1 LESTFGTNT
10 DQQGIFEREHSK
22 RGYQA
27 STTSGLH
34 LFPYLCRRMKIQKPK
49 QGSLLATI
57 DTPDDLKKLTA
68 EQLPLLAK
76 ELRNFILDVVSVH
89 PGHLGSSLG
98 VVELSI
104 ALHYIFNTPY
114 DRLIWD
120 VGHQA
125 YAHKILTGRRDVFHT
140 NRQFKGISGFPSRSE
155 SEYDTFG
162 TGHASTS
169 ISAALGM
176 AVASELNG
184 EKNRSHI
191 AVIGDGAMTGGMAI
205 EGLNNAGAS
214 HANLLIIL
222 NDNGIAIDKNAG
234 VINDYLANISIKKTT
249 GNNPEKGQ
257 AKSAKKNDVKAAFL
271 RSSNLFE
278 AFHFKY
284 FGPIDGNDI
293 PQLLSALWE
302 IKKVEGPK
310 LLHIITTKGKGFEEA
325 EKKQTLFHAPG
336 CFDRKTGALIAEDPE
351 DRITYQE
358 VYGRTLLELAEKDEK
373 IVAITPAMPSG
384 SALGFMMK
392 AFPERVF
399 DVGIAEQHAVTFSA
413 GLAAAGY
420 TPFCTIY
427 STFLQRAYDQVI
439 HDVALQKLPVVFG
452 IDRAGLVG
460 ADGATHH
467 GVFDL
472 AFFNSIPN
480 MVVAAPMNELY
491 LRQMMFTASQFK
503 HGPFALRYPRGYGF
517 MKASQWQQ
525 PFETIEIG
533 KGKQIKTGE
542 TVAIVSLGQPGNF
555 ALEACRQLESEKIYP
570 AVFDLRFLKPWDE
583 ALLHKVFRQFKYIIT
598 IEDGVV
604 RGGMGRSLAAFST
617 LHSYSNKM
625 VNLGIPDRFIE
636 HGSKS
641 ELYHTC
647 GMDVE
652 GIKKAVKNLLGIS
665 S

>member
-1 LESTFGTNT
+1 MDL
-10 DQQGIFEREHSK
+10 
-22 RGYQA
+22 
-27 STTSGLH
+27 
-34 LFPYLCRRMKIQKPK
+34 QKPK
-49 QGSLLATI
+49 PGPLLATI
-57 DTPDDLKKLTA
+57 DTPDNLKKLT
-68 EQLPLLAK
+68 ENQLPFLAK

-155 SEYDTFG
+155 SKYDTFG

-176 AVASELNG
+176 AVASGLNG
-184 EKNRSHI
+184 EKDRSHI

-205 EGLNNAGAS
+205 EGLNNAGVS

-222 NDNGIAIDKNAG
+222 NDNDIAIDKNTG
-234 VINDYLANISIKKTT
+234 VIK
-249 GNNPEKGQ
+249 E
-257 AKSAKKNDVKAAFL
+257 AFL

-278 AFHFKY
+278 AFHFNY

-293 PQLLSALWE
+293 PQLLTALRE
-302 IKKVEGPK
+302 IKKIEGPK
-310 LLHIITTKGKGFEEA
+310 LLHITTTKGKGFEEA

-336 CFDRKTGALIAEDPE
+336 RFDRKTGALIAEDPE
-351 DRITYQE
+351 DHITYQE
-358 VYGRTLLELAEKDEK
+358 VYGRTLLELAQKDEK

-439 HDVALQKLPVVFG
+439 HDVALQKLPVIFG

-467 GVFDL
+467 GVFDM
-472 AFFNSIPN
+472 AFLNSIPN
-480 MVVAAPMNELY
+480 MVVAAPMNEVD
-491 LRQMMFTASQFK
+491 LRQMMFTASQHK
-503 HGPFALRYPRGYGF
+503 QGPFALRYPRGYGF
-517 MKASQWQQ
+517 MKASEWQQ
-525 PFETIEIG
+525 PFETFEIG
-533 KGKQIKTGE
+533 KGKQIKVGE

-555 ALEACRQLESEKIYP
+555 ALEASRQLEMENIHP
-570 AVFDLRFLKPWDE
+570 AVFDLRFLKPWDD
-583 ALLHKVFRQFKYIIT
+583 ALLHKIFCQFRYILT
-598 IEDGVV
+598 IEDGII
-604 RGGMGRSLAAFST
+604 RGGLGSSLAAYAT
-617 LHSYSNKM
+617 LHNYPNKM
-625 VNLGIPDRFIE
+625 VNLGVPDRFIE

-641 ELYHTC
+641 DLYRIC
-647 GMDVE
+647 NMDVK
-652 GIKKAVKNLLGIS
+652 GIKRAVKELLR
-665 S
+665 

>member
-1 LESTFGTNT
+1 MNF
-10 DQQGIFEREHSK
+10 
-22 RGYQA
+22 
-27 STTSGLH
+27 
-34 LFPYLCRRMKIQKPK
+34 QKPK
-49 QGSLLATI
+49 PGPLLATI
-57 DTPDDLKKLTA
+57 HTPADLKKLKE
-68 EQLPLLAK
+68 EQLLLLAE

-140 NRQFKGISGFPSRSE
+140 LRQFQGISGFPLRSE

-176 AVASELNG
+176 AVASGLDG
-184 EKNRSHI
+184 EKDRHHI
-191 AVIGDGAMTGGMAI
+191 AIIGDGAMTGGMAI

-214 HANLLIIL
+214 RANLLIIL
-222 NDNGIAIDKNAG
+222 NDNNIAIDKNTG
-234 VINDYLANISIKKTT
+234 VIK
-249 GNNPEKGQ
+249 E
-257 AKSAKKNDVKAAFL
+257 AFL

-278 AFHFKY
+278 VFHFRY
-284 FGPIDGNDI
+284 FGPVDGNDI
-293 PQLLSALWE
+293 PQLLTALRE
-302 IKKVEGPK
+302 IKEIEGPK
-310 LLHIITTKGKGFEEA
+310 LLHITTTKGKGFEEA

-336 CFDRKTGALIAEDPE
+336 RFDRKTGALVAEDPE
-351 DRITYQE
+351 NRITYQE
-358 VYGRTLLELAEKDEK
+358 VYGRTLLELAQEDEK

-384 SALGFMMK
+384 SALGFMIK
-392 AFPERVF
+392 VFPERVF
-399 DVGIAEQHAVTFSA
+399 DVGIAEQHAVTFAA

-439 HDVALQKLPVVFG
+439 HDVALQKLPVIFG

-467 GVFDL
+467 GVFDM
-472 AFFNSIPN
+472 AFLNSIPN
-480 MVVAAPMNELY
+480 MVVAAPMNEVD
-491 LRQMMFTASQFK
+491 LRQMMFTASQYRQ
-503 HGPFALRYPRGYGF
+503 GPFAIRYPRGYGF

-525 PFETIEIG
+525 PFETMEIG
-533 KGKQIKTGE
+533 KGKQIKAGDTI
-542 TVAIVSLGQPGNF
+542 AIISLGQPGNF
-555 ALEACRQLESEKIYP
+555 ALEASRQLEKENIHP

-583 ALLHKVFRQFKYIIT
+583 ALLHKVFHQFGYILT
-598 IEDGVV
+598 IEDGII
-604 RGGMGRSLAAFST
+604 RGGLGSSLAAFAT
-617 LHSYSNKM
+617 LHNYCNKM
-625 VNLGIPDRFIE
+625 INLGVPDRFIQ

-641 ELYHTC
+641 DLYRIC
-647 GMDVE
+647 NMDVK
-652 GIKKAVKNLLGIS
+652 GIKSAVKKLVR
-665 S
+665 

>member
-1 LESTFGTNT
+1 
-10 DQQGIFEREHSK
+10 
-22 RGYQA
+22 
-27 STTSGLH
+27 
-34 LFPYLCRRMKIQKPK
+34 MKAQKPK
-49 QGSLLATI
+49 PGPLLATI
-57 DTPDDLKKLTA
+57 DTPDDLKKLTE
-68 EQLPLLAK
+68 EQLPLLAE

-104 ALHYIFNTPY
+104 ALHYVFNTPY

-140 NRQFKGISGFPSRSE
+140 LRQFQGIGGFPMRSE

-176 AVASELNG
+176 AVASELSG

-205 EGLNNAGAS
+205 EGLNNAGVS

-222 NDNGIAIDKNAG
+222 NDNNIAIDKNAG
-234 VINDYLANISIKKTT
+234 VIK
-249 GNNPEKGQ
+249 E
-257 AKSAKKNDVKAAFL
+257 AFL

-278 AFHFKY
+278 AFHFSY
-284 FGPIDGNDI
+284 FGPVDGNNI
-293 PQLLSALWE
+293 PQLLSALRE
-302 IKKVEGPK
+302 IKKIEGPK

-336 CFDRKTGALIAEDPE
+336 RFDRKTGALVAEDPE

-358 VYGRTLLELAEKDEK
+358 VYGRTLLELAQNNKK

-392 AFPERVF
+392 AFPDRVF

-413 GLAAAGY
+413 GLAAAGFI
-420 TPFCTIY
+420 PFCTIY

-439 HDVALQKLPVVFG
+439 HDVALQKLPVIFG

-467 GVFDL
+467 GVFDM
-472 AFFNSIPN
+472 AFLNSIPN
-480 MVVAAPMNELY
+480 MVVAAPMNESD
-491 LRQMMFTASQFK
+491 LRQMMFTASQYK
-503 HGPFALRYPRGYGF
+503 KGPFAIRYPRGYGF
-517 MKASQWQQ
+517 MRASQWQQ
-525 PFETIEIG
+525 PFKAMEIG
-533 KGKQIKTGE
+533 KGKQIKAGE
-542 TVAIVSLGQPGNF
+542 KVAIISLGQPGNF
-555 ALEACRQLESEKIYP
+555 ALEASRQLEMENIHP
-570 AVFDLRFLKPWDE
+570 AVFDLRFLKPWDDT
-583 ALLHKVFRQFKYIIT
+583 LLHKIFRQFKYILT
-598 IEDGVV
+598 IEDGII
-604 RGGMGRSLAAFST
+604 RGGLGSSLAAYAT
-617 LHSYSNKM
+617 LHNYSNKI
-625 VNLGIPDRFIE
+625 VSLGVPDRFIR
-636 HGSKS
+636 HGNKS
-641 ELYHTC
+641 DLYRIC
-647 GMDVE
+647 NMDVE
-652 GIKKAVKNLLGIS
+652 GIESTVKNLLLTEESKLKQQI
-665 S
+665 

>member
-1 LESTFGTNT
+1 MET
-10 DQQGIFEREHSK
+10 
-22 RGYQA
+22 
-27 STTSGLH
+27 
-34 LFPYLCRRMKIQKPK
+34 QKPK
-49 QGSLLATI
+49 PGPLLATVN
-57 DTPDDLKKLTA
+57 TPGDLKKLGE
-68 EQLPLLAK
+68 EQLPLLAE

-104 ALHYIFNTPY
+104 ALHYVFNTPY

-140 NRQFKGISGFPSRSE
+140 NRQLKGISGFPSRSE
-155 SEYDTFG
+155 SPYDTFG

-176 AVASELNG
+176 AVASVLKG
-184 EKNRSHI
+184 EKDRHHI
-191 AVIGDGAMTGGMAI
+191 AVIGDGAMTGGMAL

-222 NDNGIAIDKNAG
+222 NDNGIAIDKNTGA
-234 VINDYLANISIKKTT
+234 IKDYLAGISGKNRTKSR
-249 GNNPEKGQ
+249 KGDFN
-257 AKSAKKNDVKAAFL
+257 KEAFL
-271 RSSNLFE
+271 RRSNLFE
-278 AFHFKY
+278 AFHFGY
-284 FGPIDGNDI
+284 FGPIDGNDL
-293 PQLLSALWE
+293 PQLLSALRE
-302 IKKVEGPK
+302 IKKIEGPK
-310 LLHIITTKGKGFEEA
+310 LLHIITTKGKGFKEA

-336 CFDRKTGALIAEDPE
+336 RFDRKTGALIAEDPE

-358 VYGRTLLELAEKDEK
+358 VYGRTLLELAKQNEK

-384 SALGFMMK
+384 SALHFMME

-439 HDVALQKLPVVFG
+439 HDLALQKLPVVFG

-472 AFFNSIPN
+472 AFLNSIPG
-480 MVVAAPMNELY
+480 MVIAAPMNETE
-491 LRQMMFTASQFK
+491 LRQMMYTASQYK
-503 HGPFALRYPRGYGF
+503 AGPFAIRYPRGYGF
-517 MKASQWQQ
+517 MKASEWRQ
-525 PFETIEIG
+525 PFETLTIG
-533 KGKQIKTGE
+533 KGRQLKAGE
-542 TVAIVSLGQPGNF
+542 KVAIISLGQPGNF
-555 ALEACRQLESEKIYP
+555 ALEAARQLEKENLFP
-570 AVFDLRFLKPWDE
+570 AVFDLRFLKPPDE
-583 ALLHKVFRQFKYIIT
+583 ELLHTIFRQYPFIVT
-598 IEDGVV
+598 IEDGVM
-604 RGGMGRSLAAFST
+604 RGGLASAIASFAVANGYT
-617 LHSYSNKM
+617 NRIK
-625 VNLGIPDRFIE
+625 NLGVPDRFIP
-636 HGSKS
+636 HGSKAD
-641 ELYHTC
+641 LYRLC
-647 GMDVE
+647 GFDVE
-652 GIKKAVKNLLGIS
+652 GIVRAVKEQAG
-665 S
+665 

>member
-1 LESTFGTNT
+1 MN
-10 DQQGIFEREHSK
+10 
-22 RGYQA
+22 
-27 STTSGLH
+27 
-34 LFPYLCRRMKIQKPK
+34 IQKPK
-49 QGSLLATI
+49 PGSLLATI
-57 DTPDDLKKLTA
+57 DSPDDLKKLTE

-76 ELRNFILDVVSVH
+76 ELRDFILDVVSVH

-104 ALHYIFNTPY
+104 ALHYTFNTPY

-125 YAHKILTGRRDVFHT
+125 YAHKILTGRRDIFHT

-155 SEYDTFG
+155 SKYDTFG

-176 AVASELNG
+176 AVASGLNG
-184 EKNRSHI
+184 EKNRHHI

-214 HANLLIIL
+214 RANLLIIL
-222 NDNGIAIDKNAG
+222 NDNGIAIDKNTG
-234 VINDYLANISIKKTT
+234 VMK
-249 GNNPEKGQ
+249 E
-257 AKSAKKNDVKAAFL
+257 AFL
-271 RSSNLFE
+271 RSSHLFE
-278 AFHFKY
+278 AFHFSY
-284 FGPIDGNDI
+284 FGPVDGNNI
-293 PQLLSALWE
+293 PELLSILGE
-302 IKKVEGPK
+302 IKKIEGPK

-336 CFDRKTGALIAEDPE
+336 RFDRQTGALIAEDPE

-358 VYGRTLLELAEKDEK
+358 VYGRTLLELAQKDKK

-384 SALGFMMK
+384 SALGFMAEK
-392 AFPERVF
+392 FPERVF

-439 HDVALQKLPVVFG
+439 HDVALQKLPVIFG

-467 GVFDL
+467 GVFDM
-472 AFFNSIPN
+472 AFLSSIPN
-480 MVVAAPMNELY
+480 MIVAAPMNEVD
-491 LRQMMFTASQFK
+491 LRQMMLTASQYK
-503 HGPFALRYPRGYGF
+503 QGPFAIRYPRGYGF
-517 MKASQWQQ
+517 MKATEWKQ
-525 PFETIEIG
+525 PFETMEIG
-533 KGKQIKTGE
+533 KGKQIKEGE
-542 TVAIVSLGQPGNF
+542 KVAIISLGQPGNF
-555 ALEACRQLESEKIYP
+555 ALEACRQLGKEKIAP

-583 ALLHKVFRQFKYIIT
+583 KLLHNIFRQFNAILT
-598 IEDGVV
+598 IEDGII
-604 RGGMGRSLAAFST
+604 RGGLGSSLAAFAT
-617 LHSYSNKM
+617 LHNYCNKITS
-625 VNLGIPDRFIE
+625 LGIPDQFIE

-641 ELYHTC
+641 KLYQLC

-652 GIKKAVKNLLGIS
+652 RIKETVKMLIKG
-665 S
+665 

>member
-1 LESTFGTNT
+1 
-10 DQQGIFEREHSK
+10 
-22 RGYQA
+22 
-27 STTSGLH
+27 
-34 LFPYLCRRMKIQKPK
+34 MKIQKPK
-49 QGSLLATI
+49 PGTLLATI
-57 DTPDDLKKLTA
+57 DTPDDLKKLT
-68 EQLPLLAK
+68 ENQLPLLAK

-104 ALHYIFNTPY
+104 ALHYVFNTPY

-125 YAHKILTGRRDVFHT
+125 YAHKILTGRRNVFHT

-176 AVASELNG
+176 AVASGLDG
-184 EKNRSHI
+184 EKDRSHI

-214 HANLLIIL
+214 NANLLIIL

-234 VINDYLANISIKKTT
+234 VINDYLANFSIKKA
-249 GNNPEKGQ
+249 GRNHPGKGQ
-257 AKSAKKNDVKAAFL
+257 TKSAKKNGIKEAFL
-271 RSSNLFE
+271 RSSDLFA
-278 AFHFKY
+278 AFHFSY
-284 FGPIDGNDI
+284 FGPIDGNNI
-293 PQLLSALWE
+293 PQLLSALRE
-302 IKKVEGPK
+302 IKKIEGPK

-336 CFDRKTGALIAEDPE
+336 RFDRKTGTLIAEDPE

-358 VYGRTLLELAEKDEK
+358 VYGRTLLELAQNDKK

-392 AFPERVF
+392 VFPERVF

-439 HDVALQKLPVVFG
+439 HDVALQKLPVIFG

-467 GVFDL
+467 GVFDM
-472 AFFNSIPN
+472 AFLNSIPN
-480 MVVAAPMNELY
+480 MVVAAPMNEVD
-491 LRQMMFTASQFK
+491 LRQMMFTASQYK
-503 HGPFALRYPRGYGF
+503 QGPFALRYPRGYGF

-533 KGKQIKTGE
+533 KGKQIRAGE
-542 TVAIVSLGQPGNF
+542 TIAIISLGQPGNF
-555 ALEACRQLESEKIYP
+555 ALEACRRLESEKIYP

-583 ALLHKVFRQFKYIIT
+583 ALLHKIFRQFKYILT

-604 RGGMGRSLAAFST
+604 RGGLGSCLATFSA
-617 LHSYSNKM
+617 LHNYSDKM
-625 VNLGIPDRFIE
+625 ANLGIPDRFIE

-641 ELYHTC
+641 DLYRIC
-647 GMDVE
+647 NMDVK
-652 GIKKAVKNLLGIS
+652 GIKSAVKKLLC
-665 S
+665 

>member
-1 LESTFGTNT
+1 MDL
-10 DQQGIFEREHSK
+10 
-22 RGYQA
+22 
-27 STTSGLH
+27 
-34 LFPYLCRRMKIQKPK
+34 QKPK
-49 QGSLLATI
+49 PGPLLATI
-57 DTPDDLKKLTA
+57 DTPDNLKKLT
-68 EQLPLLAK
+68 ENQLPFLAK

-155 SEYDTFG
+155 SKYDTFG

-176 AVASELNG
+176 AVASGLNG
-184 EKNRSHI
+184 EKDRSHI

-205 EGLNNAGAS
+205 EGLNNAGVS

-222 NDNGIAIDKNAG
+222 NDNDIAIDKNTG
-234 VINDYLANISIKKTT
+234 VIK
-249 GNNPEKGQ
+249 E
-257 AKSAKKNDVKAAFL
+257 AFL

-278 AFHFKY
+278 DFHFNY

-293 PQLLSALWE
+293 PQLLTALRE
-302 IKKVEGPK
+302 IKKIEGPK
-310 LLHIITTKGKGFEEA
+310 LLHITTTKGKGFEEA

-336 CFDRKTGALIAEDPE
+336 RFDRKTGALIAEDPE
-351 DRITYQE
+351 DHITYQE
-358 VYGRTLLELAEKDEK
+358 VYGRTLLELAQKDEK

-439 HDVALQKLPVVFG
+439 HDVALQKLPVIFG

-467 GVFDL
+467 GVFDM
-472 AFFNSIPN
+472 AFLNSIPN
-480 MVVAAPMNELY
+480 MVVAAPMNEVD
-491 LRQMMFTASQFK
+491 LRQMMFTASQHK
-503 HGPFALRYPRGYGF
+503 QGPFALRYPRGYGF
-517 MKASQWQQ
+517 MKASEWQQ
-525 PFETIEIG
+525 PFETFEIG
-533 KGKQIKTGE
+533 KGKQIKVGE

-555 ALEACRQLESEKIYP
+555 ALEASRQLEMENIHP
-570 AVFDLRFLKPWDE
+570 AVFDLRFLKPWDD
-583 ALLHKVFRQFKYIIT
+583 ALLHKIFCQFRYILT
-598 IEDGVV
+598 IEDGII
-604 RGGMGRSLAAFST
+604 RGGLGSSLAAYAT
-617 LHSYSNKM
+617 LHNYPNKM
-625 VNLGIPDRFIE
+625 VNLGVPDRFIE

-641 ELYHTC
+641 DLYRIC
-647 GMDVE
+647 NMDVK
-652 GIKKAVKNLLGIS
+652 GIKRAVKELLR
-665 S
+665 

>member
-1 LESTFGTNT
+1 MDL
-10 DQQGIFEREHSK
+10 
-22 RGYQA
+22 
-27 STTSGLH
+27 
-34 LFPYLCRRMKIQKPK
+34 QKPK
-49 QGSLLATI
+49 PGPLLATI
-57 DTPDDLKKLTA
+57 DTPDDLKKLT
-68 EQLPLLAK
+68 EDQLPLLAE

-125 YAHKILTGRRDVFHT
+125 YVHKILTGRRDVFHT

-155 SEYDTFG
+155 SKYDTFG

-176 AVASELNG
+176 AVASGLNG
-184 EKNRSHI
+184 EKDRSHI

-205 EGLNNAGAS
+205 EGLNNAGVS

-222 NDNGIAIDKNAG
+222 NDNDIAIDKNTG
-234 VINDYLANISIKKTT
+234 VIK
-249 GNNPEKGQ
+249 E
-257 AKSAKKNDVKAAFL
+257 AFL

-278 AFHFKY
+278 AFHFNY

-293 PQLLSALWE
+293 PQLLTALRE
-302 IKKVEGPK
+302 IKKIEGPK
-310 LLHIITTKGKGFEEA
+310 LLHITTTKGKGFEEA

-336 CFDRKTGALIAEDPE
+336 RFDRKTGALVAEDPE

-358 VYGRTLLELAEKDEK
+358 VYGRTLLELAQKDEK
-373 IVAITPAMPSG
+373 IIAITPAMPSG

-392 AFPERVF
+392 VFPERVF

-439 HDVALQKLPVVFG
+439 HDVALQKLPVIFG

-467 GVFDL
+467 GVFDM
-472 AFFNSIPN
+472 AFLNSIPN
-480 MVVAAPMNELY
+480 MVVAAPMNEVD
-491 LRQMMFTASQFK
+491 LRQMMFTASQHK
-503 HGPFALRYPRGYGF
+503 QGPFALRYPRGYGF

-533 KGKQIKTGE
+533 KGKQIKAGE
-542 TVAIVSLGQPGNF
+542 TIAIISLGQPGNF
-555 ALEACRQLESEKIYP
+555 ALEASRQLEKENIHP
-570 AVFDLRFLKPWDE
+570 AVFDLRFLKPWDD
-583 ALLHKVFRQFKYIIT
+583 ALLHNIFRQFRYILT
-598 IEDGVV
+598 IEDGII
-604 RGGMGRSLAAFST
+604 RGGLGSSLAAYAT
-617 LHSYSNKM
+617 LHNYSNKM
-625 VNLGIPDRFIE
+625 VNLGVPDRFIE

-641 ELYHTC
+641 DLYRIC
-647 GMDVE
+647 NMDVK
-652 GIKKAVKNLLGIS
+652 GIKRAVKKLLR
-665 S
+665 

>member
-1 LESTFGTNT
+1 MLLHNILWVETTF
-10 DQQGIFEREHSK
+10 
-22 RGYQA
+22 
-27 STTSGLH
+27 
-34 LFPYLCRRMKIQKPK
+34 YLLPSFSHPPTFLSLPHMNSQKPK
-49 QGSLLATI
+49 PGPLLAAI
-57 DTPDDLKKLTA
+57 DTPADLKKLK
-68 EQLPLLAK
+68 EGQLPRLAA

-104 ALHYIFNTPY
+104 ALHYVFNTPY

-125 YAHKILTGRRDVFHT
+125 YAHKILTGRRDVFYT
-140 NRQFKGISGFPSRSE
+140 NRQLKGISGFPSRSE

-184 EKNRSHI
+184 EKNRHHI

-222 NDNGIAIDKNAG
+222 NDNNIAIDKNAG
-234 VINDYLANISIKKTT
+234 VMK
-249 GNNPEKGQ
+249 E
-257 AKSAKKNDVKAAFL
+257 AFL
-271 RSSNLFE
+271 RSSHLFE
-278 AFHFKY
+278 AFHFSY
-284 FGPIDGNDI
+284 FGPVDGNDL
-293 PQLLSALWE
+293 PQLLSALRE
-302 IKKVEGPK
+302 IKKIEGPK

-336 CFDRKTGALIAEDPE
+336 RFDRQTGALIAEDPE
-351 DRITYQE
+351 NRITYQE
-358 VYGRTLLELAEKDEK
+358 VYGRTLPELAKQNEK

-384 SALGFMMK
+384 SALGFMQK

-472 AFFNSIPN
+472 AFLNSIPG
-480 MVVAAPMNELY
+480 MVIAAPMNEVE
-491 LRQMMFTASQFK
+491 LRQMMFTAAQYK
-503 HGPFALRYPRGYGF
+503 QGPFALRYPRGYGF
-517 MKASQWQQ
+517 MKASEWQQ
-525 PFETIEIG
+525 PFEKLEIG
-533 KGKQIKTGE
+533 KGRKLKTGE
-542 TVAIVSLGQPGNF
+542 KVAIVSLGQPGNF
-555 ALEACRQLESEKIYP
+555 ALEAAKQLEKENIFP

-583 ALLHKVFRQFKYIIT
+583 KLLHRIFQQFPHIIT
-598 IEDGVV
+598 LEDGVV
-604 RGGMGRSLAAFST
+604 RGGLGSSMAAFAS
-617 LHSYSNKM
+617 LHGYGNKIK
-625 VNLGIPDRFIE
+625 NLGVPDQFIE
-636 HGSKS
+636 HGSKTD
-641 ELYHTC
+641 LYHLC
-647 GMDVE
+647 GIDVA
-652 GIKKAVKNLLGIS
+652 GIKTGVRKLIHHPKR
-665 S
+665 